1 MKYVKQRMNIRSGN
15 ARYSARRRGRSGCS
29 TSRQEDLASI
39 IARKQRQ
46 ITTAGLV
53 PAGLSRL
60 WYHPVTQVQP
70 PGRRHA

>member
-1 MKYVKQRMNIRSGN
+1 MYADEVLI
-15 ARYSARRRGRSGCS
+15 SAEEGGQAAAQDGRKN
-29 TSRQEDLASI
+29 LAPV
-39 IARKQRQ
+39 IARKQPQ
-46 ITTAGLV
+46 ITTAGLA